1 MGIKALGNLLNFENR
16 FTRALAN
23 DSTGTRGAVIPGFTA
38 TGGNQNTSTG
48 DAPGNGYKYHV
59 FTSSGTLT
67 ITGGSKDIEFLVVG
81 GGGGGGYGNGGG
93 AGAGGLRSNDPNI
106 PGPSGMK
113 VSSTVTLNPGSYAI
127 GVGTGGQSSG
137 APYAHR
143 LGESSSIGSLVIASG
158 GGAGGPM
165 PAPDQVN
172 YQDAG
177 SGGGQEAPESGRS
190 GVSIDSPDSLSPDK
204 QGNNGGSANGGG
216 GGGGAGGNGSSS
228 TGGSKLSCPAY
239 SSPIIHPI
247 CPMPSDWQSYI
258 GSNGDYA
265 GGGYGYPGRDQ
276 SHNDISWGSVGIQTY
291 GGVVNTGGGADSND
305 AGLTDPGNPVTGG
318 KGIVIIRYQPD

>member
-1 MGIKALGNLLNFENR
+1 MGIKALGNLLNLENR
-16 FTRALAN
+16 FTRALPN
-23 DSTGTRGAVIPGFTA
+23 DSTGARGAEILGFSA

-59 FTSSGTLT
+59 FTSPGTLT
-67 ITGGSKDIEFLVVG
+67 IQGGSKDIEFLVVG
-81 GGGGGGYGNGGG
+81 GGGGGGFGNGGG

-113 VSSTVTLNPGSYAI
+113 VSTTVTLNPGSYAI
-127 GVGTGGQSSG
+127 GVGTGGNSDG
-137 APYAHR
+137 TPFAHR
-143 LGESSSIGSLVIASG
+143 LGESSSIGPLVIASG

-177 SGGGQEAPESGRS
+177 SGGGQEAPDPPESSRS

-204 QGNNGGSANGGG
+204 QGYNGGTANGGG
-216 GGGGAGGNGSSS
+216 GGGGAGGQGSSA
-228 TGGSKLSCPAY
+228 TGGPKLSCPAY

-247 CPMPSDWQSYI
+247 CPMPSAWQTYV
-258 GSNGDYA
+258 GSGGAYA
-265 GGGYGYPGRDQ
+265 GGGYGYPGRDNG
-276 SHNDISWGSVGIQTY
+276 HNGPYDASPTPENAY
-291 GGVVNTGGGADSND
+291 AGVVNTGGGADSNQ
-305 AGLTDPGNPVTGG
+305 GG
-318 KGIVIIRYQPD
+318 DSVQGGTGIVIIRYQPD